1 MNFSQL
7 KKIILLLFV
16 IAAFLTF
23 PMIKLFHIDKKQME
37 LRNYYLGKQVVLDG
51 DTLTIVLCDKHHAV
65 LSNKTS
71 IDIDIVEQLL
81 IQK

>member
-1 MNFSQL
+1 
-7 KKIILLLFV
+7 
-16 IAAFLTF
+16 
-23 PMIKLFHIDKKQME
+23 ME